1 MGNDGIRRGGRKPC
15 KQCLRYAKY
24 NARAELVAEF
34 TRTRLA
40 NEETIKRLVDSG
52 IGGFIRDA
60 LGRIN
65 RFIRSMRL
73 NGKELTQADYLTQAE
88 NALRKAIN
96 ERRRMGNGQES
107 GETQYLLDP
116 YSQRQIDNWLNTNK
130 IIVYDGNTQTIDD
143 FISDSLQHPDPD
155 HFRKL
160 YFGRINHDLAV
171 RIKNETGYDT
181 EGINLT
187 LASTEIQKVL
197 VNSHGDSIAEANRGQ
212 VKITGAE
219 VIDAVTT
226 IESPDEI
233 INGQYTGN
241 HGPVQNAITFR
252 KNINGRETVVTYIAT
267 GPHDL
272 RILTIYKGAQKKSL
286 ATTTDVQAP
295 VFTSETLRGTALDN
309 NVKQNGSLVNPQN
322 EKDSE
327 YLETNP
333 DIRYSLDGEITDA
346 DILQMLVDEGV
357 LQTMEPGIEPALSA
371 IGALADKTP
380 GTNTDPNDV
389 RSGQRIISDMMGA
402 MGLTAD
408 ARHARYD
415 LHLRKGTAGYTMQD
429 RIAHIQDA
437 QNVVTAAHEL
447 GSFI

>member
-1 MGNDGIRRGGRKPC
+1 M
-15 KQCLRYAKY
+15 QEMLRYAKY

-34 TRTRLA
+34 TRTRLV
-40 NEETIKRLVDSG
+40 NEETIKRLVDGG

-96 ERRRMGNGQES
+96 ERRRLGNEKN
-107 GETQYLLDP
+107 GEAQYLITEIVDDQGNNYGTGVYLNSVALDGLATLKEIKTAIKGHIKNLGGIPFTVYDKTGLPVTIKIAEPNRRFTNQKGQNPRVIKDLTEKHIDKSVKQQSVILIDELIDTAQYAGSEPPKPGEYHAWLDNYGANDWEYWTTYVQDKNNAVWEVRLNVATTADGEKILYDLDP
-116 YSQRQIDNWLNTNK
+116 
-130 IIVYDGNTQTIDD
+130 IIE
-143 FISDSLQHPDPD
+143 
-155 HFRKL
+155 K
-160 YFGRINHDLAV
+160 
-171 RIKNETGYDT
+171 TG
-181 EGINLT
+181 
-187 LASTEIQKVL
+187 Q
-197 VNSHGDSIAEANRGQ
+197 
-212 VKITGAE
+212 
-219 VIDAVTT
+219 AVTKAT
-226 IESPDEI
+226 STVNNSIQDDS
-233 INGQYTGN
+233 
-241 HGPVQNAITFR
+241 
-252 KNINGRETVVTYIAT
+252 ETVN
-267 GPHDL
+267 H
-272 RILTIYKGAQKKSL
+272 
-286 ATTTDVQAP
+286 
-295 VFTSETLRGTALDN
+295 
-309 NVKQNGSLVNPQN
+309 QN

-327 YLETNP
+327 AQNL
-333 DIRYSLDGEITDA
+333 IGGEITDA

-437 QNVVTAAHEL
+437 QNVITAAHEL